1 MDSRRARRRSGR
13 ATVLGWGLPLSW
25 LVDPSRGLPGA
36 LPCASAPLDFTPLP
50 CRPQPFILLLAPYAP
65 HVAEELWS
73 RAGHTAS
80 LTYEPWPQVDESLLV
95 VDTVNL
101 PVQVRVD

>member
-1 MDSRRARRRSGR
+1 MPNLLQSPRLNLYVHQERIACEII
-13 ATVLGWGLPLSW
+13 L
-25 LVDPSRGLPGA
+25 
-36 LPCASAPLDFTPLP
+36 APNVF
-50 CRPQPFILLLAPYAP
+50 PQPFILLLAPYAP

-101 PVQVRVD
+101 PVQVGACGLRLAGVG